1 MAQICQIV
9 DKHSLLLSILH
20 WNNGYFS
27 VTLLTPSLKSILPF
41 CRTLFYRPIVPFCW
55 TLSTD
60 LTIALLSDL
69 FLQTYLLK
77 SIYCPSVRPYSTDPP
92 LKSIFPFLRT
102 ESDVMENKKAFHGRM
117 SNFYI
122 NQIDLSTYE
131 ERNKKKTGMQDSIRS
146 DKAHNILITVHLYI
160 K

>member
-55 TLSTD
+55 TLFYRPNYCPSVGPFSTD
-60 LTIALLSDL
+60 LSSEIYIALLSNPI
-69 FLQTYLLK
+69 LQTH
-77 SIYCPSVRPYSTDPP
+77 P

-102 ESDVMENKKAFHGRM
+102 ESDDMENKKAFHGRM

-122 NQIDLSTYE
+122 NHLAKLIDLSTYE
-131 ERNKKKTGMQDSIRS
+131 ERNKKKQECRTAFVQKRHI
-146 DKAHNILITVHLYI
+146 IF
-160 K
+160 

>member
-41 CRTLFYRPIVPFCW
+41 CW

-77 SIYCPSVRPYSTDPP
+77 SILPFCQTLFYRPTSEIYIS
-92 LKSIFPFLRT
+92 LLRT
-102 ESDVMENKKAFHGRM
+102 ESDDMENKKAFHGRM

-131 ERNKKKTGMQDSIRS
+131 ERNKKKQECRTAFVQIR
-146 DKAHNILITVHLYI
+146 HIIF
-160 K
+160 

>member
-55 TLSTD
+55 TL
-60 LTIALLSDL
+60 
-69 FLQTYLLK
+69 FYRPN
-77 SIYCPSVRPYSTDPP
+77 YCPSVRPYSTDPP

-102 ESDVMENKKAFHGRM
+102 ESDDMENKKAFHGRM

-122 NQIDLSTYE
+122 NHLAKLIDLSTYE
-131 ERNKKKTGMQDSIRS
+131 ERNKKKQECRTAFVQIR
-146 DKAHNILITVHLYI
+146 HIIF
-160 K
+160 